1 MVFNRYIFYLNCMD
15 AICVENS
22 GKGRQTLL
30 RKITIYAII
39 IKYGLQRT
47 AKLNRYQ
54 GKLYK
59 VP

>member
-1 MVFNRYIFYLNCMD
+1 MG
-15 AICVENS
+15 AICVENL

-54 GKLYK
+54 GKLHK